1 MVISIITT
9 FSDSLLKAKLIPISR
24 LKSVSQIL
32 LVCDVKGPEISKV
45 QYVIP
50 PKWLYIISI
59 HKSFAKLCYLYY
71 IAKKYDSTF
80 LMAYN
85 IFPHGVNAWIV
96 SKLLNKPVLQQF
108 PGSYA
113 ELTVSKEISDNSLVK
128 KLPFLA
134 KSVERFNRY
143 VVKKSSFIMVPGRNT
158 TNFLINK
165 LNISRKKIFT
175 IHSSIDISIFKPK
188 EINKEYDLVL
198 AARLTGLKR
207 IDIFLE
213 VINLVKRN
221 FPSLKVAL
229 LGEGEEMENLKLLS
243 KKLELDNCIDF
254 LGFQINPEKFYQ
266 QSKIFV
272 LTSATEGISTAS
284 LEAMACG
291 LPVVASN
298 VGDMSEVVINDQT
311 GYLINDYN
319 NPKEFSDYIIKILSS
334 RKLYNEMSANSVG
347 LIKEKYSFSNATKF
361 WASFLIKNFQ
371 KKRIIYYH

>member
-1 MVISIITT
+1 MLFRS
-9 FSDSLLKAKLIPISR
+9 
-24 LKSVSQIL
+24 
-32 LVCDVKGPEISKV
+32 
-45 QYVIP
+45 
-50 PKWLYIISI
+50 
-59 HKSFAKLCYLYY
+59 
-71 IAKKYDSTF
+71 
-80 LMAYN
+80 
-85 IFPHGVNAWIV
+85 
-96 SKLLNKPVLQQF
+96 
-108 PGSYA
+108 
-113 ELTVSKEISDNSLVK
+113 
-128 KLPFLA
+128 
-134 KSVERFNRY
+134 
-143 VVKKSSFIMVPGRNT
+143 
-158 TNFLINK
+158 
-165 LNISRKKIFT
+165 
-175 IHSSIDISIFKPK
+175 KPK

-361 WASFLIKNFQ
+361 WDSFLIKNFQ
-371 KKRIIYYH
+371 KI

>member
-24 LKSVSQIL
+24 LEYVSDIL
-32 LVCDVKGPEISKV
+32 LICDEKGPRIPKV
-45 QYVIP
+45 QYFIP
-50 PKWLYIISI
+50 PKWLYLFLF
-59 HKSFAKLCYLYY
+59 HKSFAKLFYFYY
-71 IAKKYDSTF
+71 ISKKYNPIF

-96 SKLLNKPVLQQF
+96 SKLLTKPVLQQF
-108 PGSYA
+108 PGAYA

-128 KLPFLA
+128 RYPFLA
-134 KSVERFNRY
+134 KTVEHLNRFI
-143 VVKKSSFIMVPGRNT
+143 VKRSTFLMVPGINT
-158 TNFLINK
+158 FNFIIEN
-165 LNISRKKIFT
+165 LNIEKNKIYF
-175 IHSSIDISIFKPK
+175 IHDSIDIKLFEPRDK
-188 EINKEYDLVL
+188 NKKYDIIL

-319 NPKEFSDYIIKILSS
+319 DRNEFAEYIIKILSS
-334 RKLYNEMSANSVG
+334 KKLYNEMSANSYE

-361 WASFLIKNFQ
+361 WDSFLIKNFQ
-371 KKRIIYYH
+371 KI